1 MKKNARKLTLNRE
14 TLHNL
19 TNSQLQGAAG
29 AASIYNSCDPDSV
42 RICPSQRCT
51 YDC

>member
-1 MKKNARKLTLNRE
+1 MKKDARKLTLNRE
-14 TLHNL
+14 TLRNL
-19 TNSQLQGAAG
+19 ADSQLQGAAG

-51 YDC
+51 AVC